1 MMRATFL
8 DPAAPPA
15 GVIDAWQAL
24 AGHVATANVFYE
36 PWMALPSLV
45 LPEAAGMRLLAVS
58 SGDRLD
64 GVLPVQ
70 PRRVLGGRVRL
81 ATQNWDQRVRAL
93 GEPLIRGGQ
102 ETTFWRSALDAL
114 DRGAGVGPMLR
125 LSTLIADSPST
136 LALEA
141 VLGETARP
149 YRITRRYERAVLNGG
164 RTSAAHIEAVVR
176 KKVLKEHR
184 RLLNRLADQGAVV
197 FDRLSPGADAGP
209 WIDTL
214 YALELSGWKGRDGV
228 AAAADPLTDRAFR
241 DALTGAHALG
251 RLDLHRLTVGDATLA
266 MLAVIEAPG
275 DRAFQL
281 KIAYDEAYA
290 SFSPG
295 VLLEMRYLE
304 YALDVR
310 GLVSVDSCARAGHP
324 MIDRIWPDRLPIV
337 TLETPLRR
345 PGARAL
351 FAAMDAVRH
360 VRRRDIKPDPVVHA
374 P

>member
-1 MMRATFL
+1 MTHATLL
-8 DPAAPPA
+8 DPAALPA
-15 GVIDAWQAL
+15 GFADAWQAL
-24 AGHVATANVFYE
+24 VSCVATPNVFYE
-36 PWMALPSLV
+36 PWMALPALA
-45 LPEAAGMRLLAVS
+45 LPEARGMRLLAVWS
-58 SGDRLD
+58 DDRLD

-70 PRRVLGGRVRL
+70 PRRVFGGRVRL

-93 GEPLIRGGQ
+93 GEPLIRTGCEAG
-102 ETTFWRSALDAL
+102 FWRAALDAL
-114 DRGAGVGPMLR
+114 DRAPSMGPMLR
-125 LSTLIADSPST
+125 LSTLIADSAST
-136 LALEA
+136 VALEA
-141 VLGETARP
+141 VLHKAKRP
-149 YRITRRYERAVLNGG
+149 CRITRRYERAVLNGG
-164 RTSAAHIEAVVR
+164 QSSAAHIAGVVR

-197 FDRLSPGADAGP
+197 FDRLAPEADAGP

-241 DALTGAHALG
+241 EALTGAHALG

-304 YALDVR
+304 HALDVR
-310 GLVSVDSCARAGHP
+310 RLVSVDSCARAGHP

-345 PGARAL
+345 PGARVL
-351 FAAMDAVRH
+351 FTAMNAVRDA
-360 VRRRDIKPDPVVHA
+360 RRRDVKPDRVA
-374 P
+374 TDA